1 MKRQVFLTKS
11 ASETKKFARQIAKEV
26 LAEKKGKTAS
36 ILALVGE
43 LGGGKT
49 TFVQGLAG
57 AIGIKERILSPT
69 FVLLKRFAIVDTRF
83 TDLYHI
89 DCYRLDGPQEL
100 VGLEIK
106 EIVANPNNLVVIE
119 WADKIKSLIPKNAV
133 WLNFEWLAEDQ
144 RKIYKS

>member
-1 MKRQVFLTKS
+1 MKRQVFLSKN
-11 ASETKKFARQIAKEV
+11 AEETKKFAGQIAKEV
-26 LAEKKGKTAS
+26 LAQKKGKTAS

-89 DCYRLDGPQEL
+89 DCYRLDEPQEL
-100 VGLEIK
+100 HGLELEKIL
-106 EIVANPNNLVVIE
+106 ANPNNLVVIE

-133 WLNFEWLAEDQ
+133 WLEFEWVAEDK
-144 RKIYKS
+144 RNIYKT